1 MTTKPCPCS
10 GCQSGRH
17 PKTGLPCRY
26 CSGKGYVM
34 DGDWPS
40 PCWEGHWSGNL
51 PPAPVGHQ
59 PAASTRP
66 TLDSELAEWL
76 PVRNAMSQWESSNRE
91 DFIRVAG
98 EMDGWTAWLKDELSA
113 VDEGAEEAT
122 FKMKDLDDL
131 LATIDEFRRLNG
143 EYIGRLTGL
152 FQATDRMFHALAWT
166 EAKTSG

>member
-1 MTTKPCPCS
+1 
-10 GCQSGRH
+10 
-17 PKTGLPCRY
+17 
-26 CSGKGYVM
+26 
-34 DGDWPS
+34 
-40 PCWEGHWSGNL
+40 
-51 PPAPVGHQ
+51 
-59 PAASTRP
+59 
-66 TLDSELAEWL
+66 
-76 PVRNAMSQWESSNRE
+76 
-91 DFIRVAG
+91 
-98 EMDGWTAWLKDELSA
+98 MDGWTAWLKDELSA